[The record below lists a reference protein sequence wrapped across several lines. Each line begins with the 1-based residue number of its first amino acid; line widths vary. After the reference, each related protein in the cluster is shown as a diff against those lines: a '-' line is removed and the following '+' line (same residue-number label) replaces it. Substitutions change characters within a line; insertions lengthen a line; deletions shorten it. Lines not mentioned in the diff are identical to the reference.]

1 MPRRPDPDA
10 LLEHV
15 RAEEARAR
23 RGQLKVF
30 FGASPGVGKTFT
42 MLEAAIAKRTGGLD
56 VVVGLV
62 ETHGRQ
68 ETRRLLEGFETLP
81 RRKMEY
87 RGTTL
92 EEFDLDAALARRP
105 ALLILDELAHSNAP
119 GSRHAKR
126 WQDLNELLAAGID
139 VYTTINVQ
147 HLESLND
154 IVAQITGV
162 SVRETVPDSVFDQAD
177 EVELVDVTP
186 DVLQQR
192 LREGKVYVPDQAANA
207 LERFF
212 RKGNL
217 IALRE
222 LALRRTAERVDAQ
235 MQGYM
240 LAEGI
245 RETWP
250 AGERLLVCVGPNPA
264 TARIIRAA
272 RRIAARLRADWVAV
286 YVETPAHP
294 RLSRSDQDAVAQN
307 LRLAEQLGA
316 QAVTLSGHRVSEEV
330 LAYARDHNVT
340 RIMVGKP
347 THSRWRDRIRG
358 SILDEVVRG
367 SGAIDVYVV
376 TGDSDEGRPRPVL
389 RPAAAARARDYAEG
403 VGIVLVV
410 TGLSLLLRS
419 HVQTIDIAMVYL
431 LGVVVVS
438 SRLGQ
443 GPSLVASLLGIA
455 IFDFCFVPPYFTFAV
470 SDARYLLTFGV
481 MLVIAVVM
489 SRLTTRIRE
498 QAEGSREREE
508 RTAAL
513 YAMSRDLAVARKE
526 DDIVRTGVRHL
537 RNTFNSDVALLVA
550 DSDGRVGLHRAV
562 EGAGLDDKEL
572 SVAQWVFDHGEMAG
586 VGTSTLPAA
595 RWLYLPL
602 RVSERAVG
610 VVAVRPDDPRRFQD
624 PVRRQLLETFAGQVA
639 ASLDRVRLAAAS
651 QRARLETEA
660 ERLRTSMLSSLSHDL
675 RTPLAGIERAASTM
689 LEDGSGPGAEGRR
702 ELARG
707 ILEDSRRM
715 NRLVAN
721 LLDMVRLESGA
732 LEVQREWQ
740 PLEEVIGL
748 ALIRLGD
755 RLGGHQVVTNV
766 PSDLP
771 PVLIDGLLIE
781 QVLINL
787 VENALEFAPEGTSIE
802 ISARAAPQAVTV
814 EVADRGPGI
823 PSGEESRIFEK
834 FYRTREQAPGGG
846 AGLGLAIS
854 RGIVTAHGGRIWAE
868 NRPGGGAV
876 FRFTLPLG
884 DRPPAEAAQQPSEAA

>member
-1 MPRRPDPDA
+1 
-10 LLEHV
+10 
-15 RAEEARAR
+15 
-23 RGQLKVF
+23 
-30 FGASPGVGKTFT
+30 
-42 MLEAAIAKRTGGLD
+42 
-56 VVVGLV
+56 
-62 ETHGRQ
+62 
-68 ETRRLLEGFETLP
+68 
-81 RRKMEY
+81 
-87 RGTTL
+87 
-92 EEFDLDAALARRP
+92 
-105 ALLILDELAHSNAP
+105 
-119 GSRHAKR
+119 
-126 WQDLNELLAAGID
+126 
-139 VYTTINVQ
+139 
-147 HLESLND
+147 
-154 IVAQITGV
+154 
-162 SVRETVPDSVFDQAD
+162 
-177 EVELVDVTP
+177 
-186 DVLQQR
+186 
-192 LREGKVYVPDQAANA
+192 
-207 LERFF
+207 
-212 RKGNL
+212 
-217 IALRE
+217 
-222 LALRRTAERVDAQ
+222 
-235 MQGYM
+235 
-240 LAEGI
+240 
-245 RETWP
+245 
-250 AGERLLVCVGPNPA
+250 
-264 TARIIRAA
+264 
-272 RRIAARLRADWVAV
+272 
-286 YVETPAHP
+286 
-294 RLSRSDQDAVAQN
+294 
-307 LRLAEQLGA
+307 
-316 QAVTLSGHRVSEEV
+316 
-330 LAYARDHNVT
+330 
-340 RIMVGKP
+340 
-347 THSRWRDRIRG
+347 
-358 SILDEVVRG
+358 
-367 SGAIDVYVV
+367 
-376 TGDSDEGRPRPVL
+376 
-389 RPAAAARARDYAEG
+389 
-403 VGIVLVV
+403 
-410 TGLSLLLRS
+410 
-419 HVQTIDIAMVYL
+419 
-431 LGVVVVS
+431 
-438 SRLGQ
+438 
-443 GPSLVASLLGIA
+443 
-455 IFDFCFVPPYFTFAV
+455 
-470 SDARYLLTFGV
+470 
-481 MLVIAVVM
+481 
-489 SRLTTRIRE
+489 
-498 QAEGSREREE
+498 
-508 RTAAL
+508 
-513 YAMSRDLAVARKE
+513 
-526 DDIVRTGVRHL
+526 
-537 RNTFNSDVALLVA
+537 
-550 DSDGRVGLHRAV
+550 
-562 EGAGLDDKEL
+562 
-572 SVAQWVFDHGEMAG
+572 MAG